1 MSLAEMWNNA
11 PPEGATERREVADL
25 KDGVYVMEVQRFR
38 FFQSKDGPY
47 YHCWELV
54 VVDGLNKGAYTEK
67 FSGCSEISMDIL
79 RKDVRRI
86 ADRWVALEEL
96 YDEKADRLGPAVGE
110 LIGAVIEVQK
120 KDDPRGKVN
129 RKTGRPYFNLN
140 FLSLVSA
147 PGGVV
152 PESEVPETAPS
163 DLSQN
168 PVADEPLLEDDDDD
182 DIPF

>member
-1 MSLAEMWNNA
+1 MSLSEMWSNS
-11 PPEGATERREVADL
+11 PVEGTTERREVADL
-25 KDGVYVMEVQRFR
+25 KDGVYVMEIQRFR
-38 FFQSKDGPY
+38 FFRSKSGPY

-86 ADRWVALEEL
+86 AGRWVELEEL
-96 YDEKADRLGPAVGE
+96 YDEKSDRLGPAVGE
-110 LIGAVIEVQK
+110 LVGAVVEVQK

-129 RKTGRPYFNLN
+129 QKTGRPYFNLN
-140 FLSLVSA
+140 FLTLVA
-147 PGGVV
+147 AVGGVV
-152 PESEVPETAPS
+152 PEEEGASVESAPDFTE
-163 DLSQN
+163 DLKS
-168 PVADEPLLEDDDDD
+168 DDDDD

>member
-1 MSLAEMWNNA
+1 MSLAEMWNTA
-11 PPEGATERREVADL
+11 PAEGATERREVADL
-25 KDGVYVMEVQRFR
+25 KDGVYIMEVQRFR

-54 VVDGLNKGAYTEK
+54 VMEGLNEGAYTEK

-86 ADRWVALEEL
+86 AGRWVALEEL

-110 LIGAVIEVQK
+110 LVGAVVEVQK
-120 KDDPRGKVN
+120 KDDPKGKISP
-129 RKTGRPYFNLN
+129 KTGRPYFNLN
-140 FLSLVSA
+140 FLTLVSA
-147 PGGVV
+147 PGGTV
-152 PESEVPETAPS
+152 PEEKVAEQAGDFAESSESEE
-163 DLSQN
+163 
-168 PVADEPLLEDDDDD
+168 DEPLLDDDDD